1 MKKIFNSFLISISV
15 ILTISSGCANQNQ
28 SDTDELDANER
39 LKNYTDSIQSVRKFV
54 FEDKP
59 YDVAKF
65 TYMLKDDPDLK
76 LRDLCPV
83 LYYAKDG
90 NLYTSE
96 KYFVLQLSYS
106 QDSDSTLSYTYFVFF
121 DKEQEPNDDGWY
133 ALDLKDKDI
142 PRIPAT
148 HLSSI
153 TLGSYYG
160 GLFTDYSSGCGRSR
174 ALGRLY
180 NICKQISDGRE
191 MNTLNDNL
199 ENILPYIK

>member
-1 MKKIFNSFLISISV
+1 MGIGITTLSV
-15 ILTISSGCANQNQ
+15 SSGCANQNQ
-28 SDTDELDANER
+28 SDITVIESDAGLEQ
-39 LKNYTDSIQSVRKFV
+39 YTDSLQAVRNFV

-65 TYMLKDDPDLK
+65 TYMLKDDPDLR

-90 NLYTSE
+90 ILYTSE
-96 KYFVLQLSYS
+96 KYYVLQLSYS
-106 QDSDSTLSYTYFVFF
+106 QDCDSTLSYTYFVFF
-121 DKEQEPNDDGWY
+121 DREQEPNADGWY
-133 ALDLKDKDI
+133 SLDLKDKDI

-148 HLSSI
+148 HLSCI

-191 MNTLNDNL
+191 MNILNDNL

>member
-1 MKKIFNSFLISISV
+1 MGIGITTLSV
-15 ILTISSGCANQNQ
+15 SSSCANQNK

-90 NLYTSE
+90 ILYTSE
-96 KYFVLQLSYS
+96 KYYVLQLSYS
-106 QDSDSTLSYTYFVFF
+106 QDCDNTLSYTYFVFF
-121 DKEQEPNDDGWY
+121 DREQ
-133 ALDLKDKDI
+133 
-142 PRIPAT
+142 
-148 HLSSI
+148 
-153 TLGSYYG
+153 
-160 GLFTDYSSGCGRSR
+160 
-174 ALGRLY
+174 
-180 NICKQISDGRE
+180 
-191 MNTLNDNL
+191 
-199 ENILPYIK
+199 

>member
-1 MKKIFNSFLISISV
+1 MKKNVYLLMIGLAVSFFCCACVGQSESNADETASTIF
-15 ILTISSGCANQNQ
+15 
-28 SDTDELDANER
+28 
-39 LKNYTDSIQSVRKFV
+39 LKNYTDSLKSVRNFV

-65 TYMLKDDPDLK
+65 TYMLKDDPELK

-83 LYYAKDG
+83 LYYAEDG
-90 NLYTSE
+90 VLFTSE

-106 QDSDSTLSYTYFVFF
+106 QNSDSTLSYTHFVYFNREQSPNS
-121 DKEQEPNDDGWY
+121 DGWYSLDLKEQE
-133 ALDLKDKDI
+133 I
-142 PRIPAT
+142 PRIPDT
-148 HLSSI
+148 HLSAV

-180 NICKQISDGRE
+180 NISKQIFDGRE